1 MIYTLL
7 ARVRGS
13 TSSAL
18 ILSHS
23 SANFLSRN
31 LLWIPSREENMIL
44 FSPRL
49 EISRR
54 LLLPEISFLTERRH
68 VAVVDEQQRTS
79 FEDLTNYKC
88 SNVSAAPPTPT
99 QVLNEE
105 NERRTQTLRQYP
117 GVYLLS
123 GIFLNILLSLRAEPL
138 FRWPCSLLM
147 RSYWEPL
154 PSPSS
159 HQLQLACHAEYQG
172 LIFSPCEIWNAH
184 RFCVQVETR
193 NCSHLHREG
202 L

>member
-1 MIYTLL
+1 
-7 ARVRGS
+7 
-13 TSSAL
+13 
-18 ILSHS
+18 
-23 SANFLSRN
+23 
-31 LLWIPSREENMIL
+31 MIL

-68 VAVVDEQQRTS
+68 VAVVDEQQCTG

-88 SNVSAAPPTPT
+88 SNFLAALPTPTPT

-105 NERRTQTLRQYP
+105 NERRTQTSRRYP

-123 GIFLNILLSLRAEPL
+123 GTFLNILLSLRAESL

-147 RSYWEPL
+147 RSYWDPL

-172 LIFSPCEIWNAH
+172 LIFSPI
-184 RFCVQVETR
+184 RFEMPSDSVCR
-193 NCSHLHREG
+193 
-202 L
+202 